1 MAFGKTI
8 LSAEGLG
15 FSLVLPY
22 FLSIWMRSRQKTFVC
37 GKHWHKKRQKGASH
51 ISQRQFWHSP
61 FRMDD
66 AATSHCSRHPPSLVE
81 VAFGKTILSAEGLGF
96 SLVLP
101 YFLSI
106 WMRSRQKTFVCGKHW
121 HKKRQKGASHE
132 LGTERAIS
140 LIQVCI
146 LWWMSD
152 KVPQGQ
158 GFDPEQP
165 LPRGKH
171 DWEKLNVEFTIFNL
185 VIRLSNLPRVLLICQ
200 PFQMCISRVVVVK

>member
-1 MAFGKTI
+1 MHH
-8 LSAEGLG
+8 
-15 FSLVLPY
+15 Y
-22 FLSIWMRSRQKTFVC
+22 
-37 GKHWHKKRQKGASH
+37 
-51 ISQRQFWHSP
+51 
-61 FRMDD
+61 
-66 AATSHCSRHPPSLVE
+66 
-81 VAFGKTILSAEGLGF
+81 
-96 SLVLP
+96 
-101 YFLSI
+101 
-106 WMRSRQKTFVCGKHW
+106 
-121 HKKRQKGASHE
+121 HE

-140 LIQVCI
+140 RIQVCI

-200 PFQMCISRVVVVK
+200 PFQMCISRVVVVE